1 MRSRLCIALDSNSF
15 RAGIICRF
23 LLVFE
28 GRGARAK
35 ESEREMA
42 LRDAAQALRRH
53 IIQAD

>member
-1 MRSRLCIALDSNSF
+1 VRSRLCIALDSNSF